1 LISLLFYGIIRVA
14 KEVTDTQKY
23 LGKYY
28 IFHEV
33 DYDGKPIDNKNAT
46 YLEGKYKSQLY
57 RWNAHTIAIDFYTT
71 NSRNI
76 IVPLVKKVGVKLK
89 KYSEG
94 DSEST
99 YLFPEDDI
107 KKVCEVVKPRIKG
120 KNTQVKKHKKNVR
133 LF

>member
-1 LISLLFYGIIRVA
+1 VIYTL
-14 KEVTDTQKY
+14 KY
-23 LGKYY
+23 IGKYY

-33 DYDGKPIDNKNAT
+33 DCDGKPIDNKNAT

-57 RWNAHTIAIDFYTT
+57 RWDTHTIAIDFYTT
-71 NSRNI
+71 SSRNI
-76 IVPLVKKVGVKLK
+76 IVPLVKKAGVRLK

-107 KKVCEVVKPRIKG
+107 NKVCEIVKPRIRG
-120 KNTQVKKHKKNVR
+120 KNIQLKKYKKNVC